1 MVKDYEAALQFVQD
15 YFQIDFKKFIS
26 KYFQGERAAEITR
39 NITPEKYHQ
48 LFGELSDIQREII
61 DNNLSKFIVVA
72 AGPGSGKTRVLV
84 HKLAALLLMEDVKH
98 EQLLMLT
105 FSRSAAT
112 EFKKRL
118 IELIGNA
125 AAFVDIKTFHSYC
138 FDLLGKIGSLEGV
151 DDVVKDATRMINDG
165 EVELGRITKTVL
177 VIDEAQDMDKNEFA
191 LIEALMRRNENMR
204 VIAVGDDD
212 QNIYEFRG
220 SDSRYLKSLISEY
233 AAFKYEMTENYRSCT
248 NIVALSNAFATGI
261 SDRMKSAPGEAVR
274 QENGIVQIIQHTGT
288 NLEEPVVNQLIATY
302 HQGSACVLTNTNDEA
317 LRVMSLLIKRGI
329 RAKLIQSNDGFQ
341 LFNLAEIRFFFKII
355 DIERTSPVISDSLWQ
370 RAKERLQNTYRDSS
384 CLTICCHLIAD
395 FEETN
400 RTKYWTD
407 LMEFVKESKLEDF
420 YEDHKGTVLVS
431 TIHKAKGREFDNVYM
446 LLNQVGVFSVK

>member
-1 MVKDYEAALQFVQD
+1 
-15 YFQIDFKKFIS
+15 
-26 KYFQGERAAEITR
+26 
-39 NITPEKYHQ
+39 
-48 LFGELSDIQREII
+48 
-61 DNNLSKFIVVA
+61 
-72 AGPGSGKTRVLV
+72 
-84 HKLAALLLMEDVKH
+84 
-98 EQLLMLT
+98 
-105 FSRSAAT
+105 
-112 EFKKRL
+112 
-118 IELIGNA
+118 
-125 AAFVDIKTFHSYC
+125 
-138 FDLLGKIGSLEGV
+138 
-151 DDVVKDATRMINDG
+151 MINDG

-220 SDSRYLKSLISEY
+220 SHSRYLKSLISEY

-341 LFNLAEIRFFFKII
+341 LFNLAEIRFFLKII
-355 DIERTSPVISDSLWQ
+355 DKERTSPVISDSLWQ

-446 LLNQVGVFSVK
+446 LLNQVGANTDEEKRKLYVGLTRAKRELYIHENNPVFGGYTLPEVEHTEDACDYPEPPEMILPLSHRDVVLDFFKGKKELIFRLCSGAELHTDGDYFSAELDDHTVRIAKMSKACAARLHELSEKGYLPYKAIVRFVVAWKGNEDKDETAIVLPDLYLKKS